1 MYRFNNKTYSPEA
14 MANIASVK
22 GYSLDELLTK
32 NPTIEIL
39 DNTEGYNNGEDDE
52 NNAQAGKGNGA
63 QTNANAAV
71 APSNTVSTSENTSL
85 ATQKPDKS
93 AEFKSLLK
101 LPKQDWQPENWED
114 WIKQLEENGSKE
126 AKEKIKEYN
135 FAKENYLI
143 FNPQGQTQFEL
154 VSEKT
159 PSQDAAAFG
168 NIARHTTSPLIMS
181 NALIA
186 GENSTF
192 FKEQNYKLRRT
203 ASIDFGR
210 EHYRELFNKGA
221 GVINYVE
228 DPLDEEWMQSYR
240 DKRRAIAAEDERLES
255 IFLTNQKQLLEQ
267 SSFQSFLRPTLT
279 NTLNNEK
286 PEDIIEGNPQD
297 LFKSPNARINRE
309 WRYINTNSL
318 ASLSYLTR
326 PNDGSLEIEGEDYW
340 TEVNMP
346 DGFTTL
352 IDGLRSGEIVK
363 INDDGQVDGFWNDE
377 VMVTMKDGSTKQIPV
392 GDISEFNESMLKAFN
407 APQNQWI
414 LDKDASVGGQQAR
427 YDLLN
432 KDYNLLNTLSMSSNL
447 SLEIDEKTKLKN
459 LVKAQNIILDEE
471 DIVSETYLKGK
482 YKTLHKALK
491 PIQDEINAIGAR
503 ARRDEDFRNADANN
517 NNIQD
522 WIELKQQKVEEYNK
536 KRTELKTDIIQNY
549 DYNQLRK
556 TPQIYDLLTGK
567 FIDSKKASAE
577 STEINDGINYA
588 AQTMSF
594 NSTPV
599 ALENSRHEA
608 VSELVYLGKQLL
620 KDYVR
625 YSYGMD
631 TGDQIQT
638 SLFRGY
644 DPEDDINQIAGQEY
658 LANKLIEMELSGTI
672 PEGLVLAQD
681 KNNLAAQRYN
691 RALQDFMVINKA
703 LELNI
708 DERKTE
714 KSYWGDY
721 LQAGTREVFGT
732 SNAMEPNEII
742 KSSMEAYKRFGIMPT
757 SEDLKVLNDIN
768 NPGMGERFLRSVPGI
783 VEMAGK
789 FYLAGAGV
797 TSLSTRMGL
806 GTEGLGAW
814 VTTSLNQTKMG
825 RSMFG
830 RRWTQ
835 MMGMGV
841 QEAATIGGYNMM
853 SSDEQDISYAFVL
866 GSAPI
871 NSLYRDFLKY
881 SHGLSAVKPDRISNM
896 MAKGFQRNP
905 LTATGVRQTVAPLIS
920 TVAIASGGQVESLV
934 LGHGVNLDALSF
946 ESLADTYLQMFF
958 LKNLNPKAQI
968 GEWKEAL
975 MHNLAIKAKTSKEVV
990 KSLKETDL
998 IPKGKK
1004 TLSAEEIDALDPLE
1018 IQKSQEKGINDILG
1032 EGEEVAPNVLNKGLE
1047 GGKIPIALDPRAPKS
1062 ETTMDYSGPLNDGII
1077 YTHPLTGKKIIVN
1090 ETQLKSLE
1098 KLEKNYNTINGFKTY
1113 RTVLNMEDALNGLN
1127 TYINDESAPI
1137 LMRMYD
1143 GKLTSTDIEAL
1154 GTSETLNDAFS
1165 AKFAEQNPSPGSQ
1178 QQVKKVQDMLTAQ
1191 QPVFQAIM
1199 NNAQLF
1205 PKGKELG
1212 TGGRRNTYINLSYN
1226 NAKLRGEIAQIEQS
1240 IKQQDKLNGGADA
1253 AQRLQLT
1260 ELKEKLVEGEA
1271 KEVEMITTQ
1280 KAVNNLKLEM
1290 SKKLG
1295 EEYSEDIGKEDVN
1308 ITVLGPKEFAAK
1320 GEEYKPTIT
1329 TKDGEVVINDILE
1342 VDQIKG
1348 SKGIVM
1354 STEGEVY
1361 KDGKKIDATVNWKEG
1376 VSVDGSPEI
1385 IINEA
1390 WAKKIYSPS
1399 VITHEIAHKITDKAW
1414 KNISKESQ
1422 DVIVEGFVE
1431 NIKKEIDPLTFVKLK
1446 NNVQKH
1452 NGGKTFEENPNTVEW
1467 INIFHDMV
1475 AKEQIPFEKNKSI
1488 FKSLGSTLERVLG
1501 TGGSKFENMDWSDP
1515 KQVYDFIKEFSVTT
1529 QKGEKSSEFIKEFKR
1544 LQALENNQYLSED
1557 VEIKPI
1563 ASDYSA
1569 TTNPQKLAL
1578 SLIPK
1583 SKAKSEPQEVAKVQT
1598 MLIEGVPSLGIN
1610 KGFKDMTTLELME
1623 ARDKLKNFN
1632 INNKEADISVKK
1644 DNSLGIQSINKLL
1657 SDPQNA
1663 VNVLAI
1669 EGKQRVADGDSPLTV
1684 AFEMVGAYN
1693 PNNPSALGPMGRR
1706 YVDLIKSRADELDRR
1721 YNVPGAKKLF
1731 NTEEYMQYMFG
1742 DKQGLTSVIKTYLQG
1757 DIENTNPNG
1766 YINAQLKKRS
1776 YKAFEDNFEGEISQF
1791 KSTGDAESMVGESN
1805 IVESSQPE
1813 VVIET
1818 KTDVVKARTPYVE
1831 SGVVTTEK
1839 LGDVQDAVIRLG
1851 MGSNT
1856 LDTKITGGAVGK
1868 SSGKQSDVNKIDE
1881 AVVSKFTADIKKN
1894 MGGGQKYIDW
1904 INNNQDLLNNIDL
1917 DILTKFNMFPFYQPK
1932 IGADGKQVRVETV
1945 KGKSQPLQ
1953 FEKRKPTIEEIL
1965 SWVNAEG
1972 KAASTKGTR
1981 KDALAR
1987 AIAIGMGRDIAMDA
2001 QSSAANTGGFVP
2013 KINSKGEYTYT
2024 KYPINEKLIT
2034 DKQVKA
2040 GDVPTDGVYFSQ
2052 DGKKVF
2058 VNGLERPVDGTVI
2071 KVNTNKNGTPESIE
2085 IAESYD
2091 IYRDLSPGEKADA
2104 MMEGSLNSIG
2114 VRLKRN
2120 PNLKFAA
2127 TSNDATGLLTME
2139 ESISQIG
2146 GLTRD
2151 ILNLDP
2157 SKKNKVDILEY
2168 VDINYSKLNKTLKDN
2183 DIELINIIDDA
2194 INRSIYAD
2202 NRVEK
2207 LEGDVIEGGNYP
2219 KLATDLNQNF
2229 ENYGSGHIVLNARTQ
2244 SGKKSWADNPIEKA
2258 QFGNTMYGAL
2268 TDKNMAGI
2276 IETQALY
2283 KSMGFGNFKVIG
2295 PDGTSKRLG
2304 SWVPGENQSERIAN
2318 AWNMPGE
2325 IGVTGEGKLPKDVD
2339 AFYIASPGKIQ
2350 ADPVLVKGEKV
2361 IIEIDGVK
2369 QIKYKP
2375 TSIQGFFQKL
2385 ALEGRLE
2392 NGRMTNPED
2401 IKEYT
2406 TMLKTQLTKKGIN
2419 PYTNKPYTFEET
2431 IAANKALSTRMYT
2444 SLYNQLSNVTLTPA
2458 EKKAGITVEQK
2469 ENRIANDIFS
2479 WMRMQTNISEGIAKG
2494 TFTITTAPLELG
2506 SYIPTKNVGSKG
2518 YDPYAFK
2525 RTHSEHHIPMGVVN
2539 GNIMNLMV
2547 KYKNNPKMFKQ
2558 ELSKLMER
2566 AEQGII
2572 TVDAQKWADNPLNR
2586 GAMTLRGYD
2595 TDLNQ
2600 FATMPWSIENLA
2612 ATNYLQPLDIQVDL
2626 RNGSPLRTNLVE
2638 ESAGNIIKP
2647 YIEKINYNNVEK
2659 GPIENQ
2665 KDIQVVNATAQ
2676 NDVQNKV
2683 GNIESPVTPK
2693 NTDLRV
2699 PLNTVAIRSASTELN
2714 KVYLNSE
2721 LDLQKLAQENGI
2733 NYSAVPL
2740 EIQPSSTVYD
2750 QIKVREK
2757 AIEMANRS
2765 NAPEKKVYLSDID
2778 DTFLYT
2784 DSKIDVTMP
2793 DGKKFQIDPKQF
2805 NEDAGKYLLEAQE
2818 MDGNY
2823 TAADL
2828 FSFGEFGD
2836 FKNARK
2842 AKAYKVVERI
2852 YNKNIKEGKDGWD
2865 GLYFLTSRKG
2875 DMATALAFQYR
2886 LEQLSGGKLKVPLD
2900 HYIGVEG
2907 SDPQL
2912 KANYVDV
2919 FASLGY
2925 NNFTF
2930 LEDAAPNRA
2939 AFSQRVKELGLIDRP
2954 RAIKPSATSI
2964 EQNQFDNMIEHS
2976 SGIKANARYSDANVK
2991 KLAPKGTRLL
3001 PYNTMN
3007 YMQLIQ
3013 KMAGKGSRGLRDYEY
3028 VKEKS
3033 YDTYKRAQS
3042 DQDTYERNYDAGLN
3056 TVFKTFSDFN
3066 KTLNN
3071 EAFNGWSVQDAVRI
3085 AAWKQQGMEEIPGL
3099 SKKDLAGITKFI
3111 EANPD
3116 VQSMANELVRVG
3128 GVAGYHMPTS
3138 ADWVLGSIQGDAQ
3151 LTVTKDARK
3160 YYQDL
3165 SGYTSFVDT
3174 YYTPENL
3181 NKLEIAYGTKYRV
3194 ALEDMLRRMKSGS
3207 NRPIGDNFGL
3217 QGLNN
3222 IVNQT
3227 TTAQLALNVGSA
3239 VRQGQSNLNY
3249 MFEPGNNPWQ
3259 AGKAFADQ
3267 GRYWRT
3273 TIDLYND
3280 DFLVSRRKGNK
3291 INISDAEIT
3300 DALNGSTNK
3309 AGAVLNLLLQKGLVL
3324 NKTMDSW
3331 AQANG
3336 FGTTYVMNKTNEFL
3350 GLDYRVNGQLYNIET
3365 GKNVSDIKSV
3375 EGYDN
3380 ALAQAKLNW
3389 RELNSRTQ
3397 QSNNP
3402 VETGSIQTK
3411 VGGKAF
3417 LSYGTTAMQNLR
3429 QANIELNKLLK
3440 GWNVESLEDIENIKD
3455 PQTRKELLGK
3465 VFNYGMLQNSVY
3477 GALTSGF
3484 TSWLISDDTEEGELE
3499 DIGWRVFNSELDG
3512 LLTGFGVGGKILIGG
3527 KDASIKF
3534 YNQYTSNKN
3543 MMFKDYEGAGDD
3555 LLGTM
3560 PFLGQKLDLFD
3571 NASFNMKEMEMKKN
3585 RFNTALNNPLEAPS
3599 VSAAANIIQG
3609 TTGFPAKRAIY
3620 DNVKILEYLLV
3631 KEGPVLEKVGVGL
3644 GLIPLWQTDQAKAKN
3659 LKAPKG
3665 NPFNQ
3670 GFNTKKVGMGSS
3682 AF

>member
-1 MYRFNNKTYSPEA
+1 
-14 MANIASVK
+14 
-22 GYSLDELLTK
+22 
-32 NPTIEIL
+32 
-39 DNTEGYNNGEDDE
+39 
-52 NNAQAGKGNGA
+52 
-63 QTNANAAV
+63 
-71 APSNTVSTSENTSL
+71 
-85 ATQKPDKS
+85 
-93 AEFKSLLK
+93 
-101 LPKQDWQPENWED
+101 
-114 WIKQLEENGSKE
+114 
-126 AKEKIKEYN
+126 
-135 FAKENYLI
+135 
-143 FNPQGQTQFEL
+143 
-154 VSEKT
+154 
-159 PSQDAAAFG
+159 
-168 NIARHTTSPLIMS
+168 
-181 NALIA
+181 
-186 GENSTF
+186 
-192 FKEQNYKLRRT
+192 
-203 ASIDFGR
+203 
-210 EHYRELFNKGA
+210 
-221 GVINYVE
+221 
-228 DPLDEEWMQSYR
+228 
-240 DKRRAIAAEDERLES
+240 
-255 IFLTNQKQLLEQ
+255 
-267 SSFQSFLRPTLT
+267 
-279 NTLNNEK
+279 
-286 PEDIIEGNPQD
+286 
-297 LFKSPNARINRE
+297 
-309 WRYINTNSL
+309 
-318 ASLSYLTR
+318 
-326 PNDGSLEIEGEDYW
+326 
-340 TEVNMP
+340 
-346 DGFTTL
+346 
-352 IDGLRSGEIVK
+352 
-363 INDDGQVDGFWNDE
+363 
-377 VMVTMKDGSTKQIPV
+377 
-392 GDISEFNESMLKAFN
+392 
-407 APQNQWI
+407 
-414 LDKDASVGGQQAR
+414 
-427 YDLLN
+427 
-432 KDYNLLNTLSMSSNL
+432 
-447 SLEIDEKTKLKN
+447 
-459 LVKAQNIILDEE
+459 
-471 DIVSETYLKGK
+471 
-482 YKTLHKALK
+482 
-491 PIQDEINAIGAR
+491 
-503 ARRDEDFRNADANN
+503 
-517 NNIQD
+517 
-522 WIELKQQKVEEYNK
+522 
-536 KRTELKTDIIQNY
+536 
-549 DYNQLRK
+549 
-556 TPQIYDLLTGK
+556 
-567 FIDSKKASAE
+567 
-577 STEINDGINYA
+577 
-588 AQTMSF
+588 
-594 NSTPV
+594 
-599 ALENSRHEA
+599 
-608 VSELVYLGKQLL
+608 
-620 KDYVR
+620 
-625 YSYGMD
+625 
-631 TGDQIQT
+631 
-638 SLFRGY
+638 
-644 DPEDDINQIAGQEY
+644 
-658 LANKLIEMELSGTI
+658 
-672 PEGLVLAQD
+672 
-681 KNNLAAQRYN
+681 
-691 RALQDFMVINKA
+691 
-703 LELNI
+703 
-708 DERKTE
+708 
-714 KSYWGDY
+714 
-721 LQAGTREVFGT
+721 
-732 SNAMEPNEII
+732 
-742 KSSMEAYKRFGIMPT
+742 
-757 SEDLKVLNDIN
+757 
-768 NPGMGERFLRSVPGI
+768 
-783 VEMAGK
+783 
-789 FYLAGAGV
+789 
-797 TSLSTRMGL
+797 
-806 GTEGLGAW
+806 
-814 VTTSLNQTKMG
+814 
-825 RSMFG
+825 
-830 RRWTQ
+830 
-835 MMGMGV
+835 
-841 QEAATIGGYNMM
+841 
-853 SSDEQDISYAFVL
+853 
-866 GSAPI
+866 
-871 NSLYRDFLKY
+871 
-881 SHGLSAVKPDRISNM
+881 
-896 MAKGFQRNP
+896 
-905 LTATGVRQTVAPLIS
+905 
-920 TVAIASGGQVESLV
+920 
-934 LGHGVNLDALSF
+934 
-946 ESLADTYLQMFF
+946 
-958 LKNLNPKAQI
+958 
-968 GEWKEAL
+968 
-975 MHNLAIKAKTSKEVV
+975 
-990 KSLKETDL
+990 
-998 IPKGKK
+998 
-1004 TLSAEEIDALDPLE
+1004 
-1018 IQKSQEKGINDILG
+1018 
-1032 EGEEVAPNVLNKGLE
+1032 
-1047 GGKIPIALDPRAPKS
+1047 
-1062 ETTMDYSGPLNDGII
+1062 
-1077 YTHPLTGKKIIVN
+1077 
-1090 ETQLKSLE
+1090 
-1098 KLEKNYNTINGFKTY
+1098 
-1113 RTVLNMEDALNGLN
+1113 
-1127 TYINDESAPI
+1127 
-1137 LMRMYD
+1137 
-1143 GKLTSTDIEAL
+1143 
-1154 GTSETLNDAFS
+1154 
-1165 AKFAEQNPSPGSQ
+1165 
-1178 QQVKKVQDMLTAQ
+1178 
-1191 QPVFQAIM
+1191 
-1199 NNAQLF
+1199 
-1205 PKGKELG
+1205 
-1212 TGGRRNTYINLSYN
+1212 
-1226 NAKLRGEIAQIEQS
+1226 
-1240 IKQQDKLNGGADA
+1240 
-1253 AQRLQLT
+1253 
-1260 ELKEKLVEGEA
+1260 
-1271 KEVEMITTQ
+1271 
-1280 KAVNNLKLEM
+1280 
-1290 SKKLG
+1290 
-1295 EEYSEDIGKEDVN
+1295 
-1308 ITVLGPKEFAAK
+1308 
-1320 GEEYKPTIT
+1320 
-1329 TKDGEVVINDILE
+1329 
-1342 VDQIKG
+1342 
-1348 SKGIVM
+1348 
-1354 STEGEVY
+1354 
-1361 KDGKKIDATVNWKEG
+1361 
-1376 VSVDGSPEI
+1376 
-1385 IINEA
+1385 
-1390 WAKKIYSPS
+1390 
-1399 VITHEIAHKITDKAW
+1399 
-1414 KNISKESQ
+1414 
-1422 DVIVEGFVE
+1422 
-1431 NIKKEIDPLTFVKLK
+1431 
-1446 NNVQKH
+1446 
-1452 NGGKTFEENPNTVEW
+1452 
-1467 INIFHDMV
+1467 
-1475 AKEQIPFEKNKSI
+1475 
-1488 FKSLGSTLERVLG
+1488 
-1501 TGGSKFENMDWSDP
+1501 
-1515 KQVYDFIKEFSVTT
+1515 
-1529 QKGEKSSEFIKEFKR
+1529 
-1544 LQALENNQYLSED
+1544 
-1557 VEIKPI
+1557 
-1563 ASDYSA
+1563 
-1569 TTNPQKLAL
+1569 
-1578 SLIPK
+1578 
-1583 SKAKSEPQEVAKVQT
+1583 
-1598 MLIEGVPSLGIN
+1598 
-1610 KGFKDMTTLELME
+1610 
-1623 ARDKLKNFN
+1623 
-1632 INNKEADISVKK
+1632 
-1644 DNSLGIQSINKLL
+1644 
-1657 SDPQNA
+1657 
-1663 VNVLAI
+1663 
-1669 EGKQRVADGDSPLTV
+1669 
-1684 AFEMVGAYN
+1684 
-1693 PNNPSALGPMGRR
+1693 
-1706 YVDLIKSRADELDRR
+1706 
-1721 YNVPGAKKLF
+1721 
-1731 NTEEYMQYMFG
+1731 
-1742 DKQGLTSVIKTYLQG
+1742 
-1757 DIENTNPNG
+1757 
-1766 YINAQLKKRS
+1766 
-1776 YKAFEDNFEGEISQF
+1776 
-1791 KSTGDAESMVGESN
+1791 MVGESN

-1917 DILTKFNMFPFYQPK
+1917 DVLTKFNIFPFYQPK

-2071 KVNTNKNGTPESIE
+2071 KVNTNKNGIPESIE

-2104 MMEGSLNSIG
+2104 MMEGSLNAIG
-2114 VRLKRN
+2114 VRLKRD

-2127 TSNDATGLLTME
+2127 TSNDATGLLTLQE
-2139 ESISQIG
+2139 LNRDLR
-2146 GLTRD
+2146 GLTKD

-2207 LEGDVIEGGNYP
+2207 LEGDVVEGGNYP

-2229 ENYGSGHIVLNARTQ
+2229 ETYGSGHIVLNARTQ
-2244 SGKKSWADNPIEKA
+2244 SGEKSWADNPIEKA

-2304 SWVPGENQSERIAN
+2304 GWVPGENQSERIAN

-2325 IGVTGEGKLPKDVD
+2325 IGVTGEGTLPKDVN

-2401 IKEYT
+2401 IQEYT

-2444 SLYNQLSNVTLTPA
+2444 SLYNQLSNVTLSPA

-2469 ENRIANDIFS
+2469 ENKIANDIFS

-2506 SYIPTKNVGSKG
+2506 SYVPTKNVGSKG

-2572 TVDAQKWADNPLNR
+2572 TVDAQKWADNPINR
-2586 GAMTLRGYD
+2586 GSMKIGPYNTN
-2595 TDLNQ
+2595 LNQ
-2600 FATMPWSIENLA
+2600 FATMPWSIERLA
-2612 ATNYLQPLDIQVDL
+2612 GTNYLQPLDIQVDL
-2626 RNGSPLRTNLVE
+2626 RNGSPLRTQLIEQSTNNV
-2638 ESAGNIIKP
+2638 ITP
-2647 YIEKINYNNVEK
+2647 YIEKLNEKANEINN
-2659 GPIENQ
+2659 GPLENQ
-2665 KDIQVVNATAQ
+2665 LLVEEINTTARKIE
-2676 NDVQNKV
+2676 QNKYLEDNPLDV
-2683 GNIESPVTPK
+2683 GEGDPTVNMKVAATTI
-2693 NTDLRV
+2693 DLRTQPEV
-2699 PLNTVAIRSASTELN
+2699 SEAYT
-2714 KVYLNSE
+2714 NSE

-2740 EIQPSSTVYD
+2740 EIQPSSAVYN

-2765 NAPEKKVYLSDID
+2765 NPPEKKVYLSDID

-2818 MDGNY
+2818 MDGSY

-2842 AKAYKVVERI
+2842 AKAYRVVERI
-2852 YNKNIKEGKDGWD
+2852 YNKNIKQGKDGWD

-2912 KANYVDV
+2912 KANYVDI

-2939 AFSQRVKELGLIDRP
+2939 AFSKRVKELGLIDRP

-2976 SGIKANARYSDANVK
+2976 SGIKANARYSDANVR

-3013 KMAGKGSRGLRDYEY
+3013 KMAGTGSRGLRDYEY
-3028 VKEKS
+3028 VKQKS

-3042 DQDTYERNYDAGLN
+3042 DQDAFERNYDAGLN
-3056 TVFKTFSDFN
+3056 TVFKTFKDFN

-3151 LTVTKDARK
+3151 MTVTKDARK

-3165 SGYTSFVDT
+3165 TGYTSFVDT

-3336 FGTTYVMNKTNEFL
+3336 FGTTYVMNKTNELL

-3380 ALAQAKLNW
+3380 ALAQAKLTW

-3527 KDASIKF
+3527 KDASVKF
-3534 YNQYTSNKN
+3534 YDQYTSNKN

-3585 RFNTALNNPLEAPS
+3585 RFNTALDNPLEAPS

-3620 DNVKILEYLLV
+3620 DNVKILEYLIV

-3659 LKAPKG
+3659 LKSPKG

-3670 GFNTKKVGMGSS
+3670 GFNVKNSGMGQK